1 MRNEEEIREMIKQI
15 DECVDIKDSEK
26 YDRLRSDKDFKYCLD
41 IKAALQWVLRK
52 ISLGQERIRI
62 EEEMKE
68 ILERDIDNMEDDEF
82 KEYIEFMDREFGRD
96 YKNRDPYETCN
107 VLDAFS
113 WVLREESTENFISS
127 AYMNLEGLRKKVK
140 GEEPIYVE
148 KTKEGKKQISSR
160 EIASEEREELLEI
173 IDQMAKFKEKIHE
186 IRVKRREIWD
196 KQRVIRAKHMKDI
209 SMAKNEKE
217 KPICRNKDSREAEL
231 ILRLKK
237 DEEYQRLEEKYIELR
252 GEENRLSIE
261 YNRLVDR
268 KAVLTGVF
276 FEDEKIRVW

>member
-62 EEEMKE
+62 EEEMRE

-82 KEYIEFMDREFGRD
+82 KEYIEFVDREFGRD

-173 IDQMAKFKEKIHE
+173 IDQMAKLKEKIHE

-209 SMAKNEKE
+209 SMAKNEKG
-217 KPICRNKDSREAEL
+217 KPIYRNKDSREAEL

-237 DEEYQRLEEKYIELR
+237 DEEYQRLEEKYRELR

>member
-62 EEEMKE
+62 EEEMRE

-173 IDQMAKFKEKIHE
+173 IDQMAKLKEKIHE

-217 KPICRNKDSREAEL
+217 KPIYRNKDSREAEL
-231 ILRLKK
+231 ILILKK
-237 DEEYQRLEEKYIELR
+237 DEEYQRLEEKYRELR

>member
-217 KPICRNKDSREAEL
+217 KPIYRNKDSREAEL

>member
-52 ISLGQERIRI
+52 ISLGQERISI
-62 EEEMKE
+62 EEEMRE

-173 IDQMAKFKEKIHE
+173 IDQMAKLKEKIHE

-217 KPICRNKDSREAEL
+217 KPIYRNKDSREAEL
-231 ILRLKK
+231 ILILKK
-237 DEEYQRLEEKYIELR
+237 DEEYQRLEEKYRELR

>member
-62 EEEMKE
+62 EEEMRE

-148 KTKEGKKQISSR
+148 K
-160 EIASEEREELLEI
+160 
-173 IDQMAKFKEKIHE
+173 
-186 IRVKRREIWD
+186 
-196 KQRVIRAKHMKDI
+196 
-209 SMAKNEKE
+209 N
-217 KPICRNKDSREAEL
+217 
-231 ILRLKK
+231 
-237 DEEYQRLEEKYIELR
+237 
-252 GEENRLSIE
+252 
-261 YNRLVDR
+261 
-268 KAVLTGVF
+268 
-276 FEDEKIRVW
+276 

>member
-52 ISLGQERIRI
+52 ISLGQERISI
-62 EEEMKE
+62 EEEMRE

-173 IDQMAKFKEKIHE
+173 IDQMAKLKEKIHE

-209 SMAKNEKE
+209 SMAKNEKG
-217 KPICRNKDSREAEL
+217 KPIYRNKDSREAEL

-237 DEEYQRLEEKYIELR
+237 DEEYQRLEEKYRELR

>member
-68 ILERDIDNMEDDEF
+68 ILEQDIDNMEDDEF

-217 KPICRNKDSREAEL
+217 KPIYRNKDSREAEL

>member
-62 EEEMKE
+62 EEEMRE

-82 KEYIEFMDREFGRD
+82 KEYIEFVDREFGRD

-127 AYMNLEGLRKKVK
+127 AYMNLEALRKKVK

-173 IDQMAKFKEKIHE
+173 IDQMAKLKEKIHE

-209 SMAKNEKE
+209 SMAKNEKG
-217 KPICRNKDSREAEL
+217 KPIYRNKDSREAEL

-237 DEEYQRLEEKYIELR
+237 DEEYQRLEEKYRELR

>member
-1 MRNEEEIREMIKQI
+1 MSK
-15 DECVDIKDSEK
+15 
-26 YDRLRSDKDFKYCLD
+26 
-41 IKAALQWVLRK
+41 
-52 ISLGQERIRI
+52 
-62 EEEMKE
+62 
-68 ILERDIDNMEDDEF
+68 
-82 KEYIEFMDREFGRD
+82 
-96 YKNRDPYETCN
+96 
-107 VLDAFS
+107 
-113 WVLREESTENFISS
+113 
-127 AYMNLEGLRKKVK
+127 
-140 GEEPIYVE
+140 

-173 IDQMAKFKEKIHE
+173 IDQMAKLKEKIHE

-209 SMAKNEKE
+209 SMAKNEKG
-217 KPICRNKDSREAEL
+217 KPIYRNKDSREAEL

-237 DEEYQRLEEKYIELR
+237 DEEYQRLEEKYRELR

-276 FEDEKIRVW
+276 FEDEKKEYGENMIEPAFVRLRSLSLPTPNKRVSGFVPSALRPNPSLSLGLQIPARRYTPLSK

>member
-62 EEEMKE
+62 EEEMRE

-113 WVLREESTENFISS
+113 WVLKEESTENFISS
-127 AYMNLEGLRKKVK
+127 AYMNLEDLRKKVK

-148 KTKEGKKQISSR
+148 KTKGGKKQISSR

-173 IDQMAKFKEKIHE
+173 IDQMAKLKEKIHE

-209 SMAKNEKE
+209 SMAKNEKG
-217 KPICRNKDSREAEL
+217 KPIYRNKDSREAEL

-237 DEEYQRLEEKYIELR
+237 DEEYQRLEEKYRELR

>member
-62 EEEMKE
+62 EEEMRE

-173 IDQMAKFKEKIHE
+173 IDQMAKLKEKIHE

-209 SMAKNEKE
+209 SMAKNEKG
-217 KPICRNKDSREAEL
+217 KPIYRNKDSREAEL

-237 DEEYQRLEEKYIELR
+237 DEEYQRLEEKYRELR

>member
-1 MRNEEEIREMIKQI
+1 MSK
-15 DECVDIKDSEK
+15 
-26 YDRLRSDKDFKYCLD
+26 
-41 IKAALQWVLRK
+41 
-52 ISLGQERIRI
+52 
-62 EEEMKE
+62 
-68 ILERDIDNMEDDEF
+68 
-82 KEYIEFMDREFGRD
+82 
-96 YKNRDPYETCN
+96 
-107 VLDAFS
+107 
-113 WVLREESTENFISS
+113 
-127 AYMNLEGLRKKVK
+127 
-140 GEEPIYVE
+140 

-160 EIASEEREELLEI
+160 EIAFEEREELLEI
-173 IDQMAKFKEKIHE
+173 IDQMAKLKEKIHE

-209 SMAKNEKE
+209 SMAKNEKG
-217 KPICRNKDSREAEL
+217 KPIYRNKDSREAEL

-237 DEEYQRLEEKYIELR
+237 DEEYQRLEEKYRELR

>member
-62 EEEMKE
+62 EEEMRE

-127 AYMNLEGLRKKVK
+127 AYMNLEDLRKKVK

-173 IDQMAKFKEKIHE
+173 IDQMAKLKEKIHE

-209 SMAKNEKE
+209 SMAKNEKG
-217 KPICRNKDSREAEL
+217 KPIYRNKDSREAEL

-237 DEEYQRLEEKYIELR
+237 DEEYQRLEEKYRELR